1 MEPGL
6 TERHESDMAAA
17 TTPAGASDA
26 SGAVGGSSSDPSG
39 AAAVGAVDGAA
50 SPSGPADSEV
60 ASSAADSRIG
70 AVDGGAAASAGGGA
84 ASAGG
89 GAASVGDSAPPRP
102 RNRRGWMSDA
112 PLDGGSGWPTSAYA
126 IIRRPDDYLSAN
138 GSAATSP
145 PAVEPA
151 PQPIAAAPADLPPPT
166 PKVKLP
172 RQKSWLRARSWPSRG
187 AAAGQSVT
195 EATDNPQATAATVN
209 LHATDA
215 TDNLHATDATVNP
228 RATAATDNP
237 QATGATVNPHAT
249 DATDNLHATA
259 AAPEADAAL
268 PDHTARV
275 AADVHA
281 ELDEADSTSHPVDR
295 AEVTAITDANAPAAP
310 GAEAGQ
316 ASSRARPMMADT
328 LDLEAAEETRD
339 LREAMRSMRRPDD
352 TASVRGTAV
361 VTAGPQLGDAEESD
375 GADPDPPTQVDEA
388 ATPRWLVIAAA
399 VVIIVAL
406 ALVVFFVIRANGNR
420 TEETAT
426 TAPPSAVV
434 EPDTSTAVSFA
445 PEGSPAA
452 APQLSGAL
460 AGDVLRS
467 GSVRLAIG
475 PDQTDESFDFD
486 SGIKGASNTF
496 AGGQQS
502 DLDALTQG
510 LWAANGAHVAVW
522 TKPGSPTAADC
533 RGLPEGDWTSLV
545 KLEPA
550 LVGPEVCVQT
560 SEGRAASFV
569 ARPIDVGPDGR
580 VQTVYLD
587 FTVWKK
593 AGD

>member
-1 MEPGL
+1 
-6 TERHESDMAAA
+6 
-17 TTPAGASDA
+17 
-26 SGAVGGSSSDPSG
+26 
-39 AAAVGAVDGAA
+39 
-50 SPSGPADSEV
+50 
-60 ASSAADSRIG
+60 
-70 AVDGGAAASAGGGA
+70 
-84 ASAGG
+84 
-89 GAASVGDSAPPRP
+89 
-102 RNRRGWMSDA
+102 
-112 PLDGGSGWPTSAYA
+112 
-126 IIRRPDDYLSAN
+126 
-138 GSAATSP
+138 
-145 PAVEPA
+145 
-151 PQPIAAAPADLPPPT
+151 
-166 PKVKLP
+166 
-172 RQKSWLRARSWPSRG
+172 
-187 AAAGQSVT
+187 
-195 EATDNPQATAATVN
+195 
-209 LHATDA
+209 
-215 TDNLHATDATVNP
+215 
-228 RATAATDNP
+228 
-237 QATGATVNPHAT
+237 
-249 DATDNLHATA
+249 
-259 AAPEADAAL
+259 
-268 PDHTARV
+268 
-275 AADVHA
+275 
-281 ELDEADSTSHPVDR
+281 
-295 AEVTAITDANAPAAP
+295 
-310 GAEAGQ
+310 
-316 ASSRARPMMADT
+316 MMADT

-475 PDQTDESFDFD
+475 TDQTDESFDFD

-587 FTVWKK
+587 FTVWK
-593 AGD
+593 